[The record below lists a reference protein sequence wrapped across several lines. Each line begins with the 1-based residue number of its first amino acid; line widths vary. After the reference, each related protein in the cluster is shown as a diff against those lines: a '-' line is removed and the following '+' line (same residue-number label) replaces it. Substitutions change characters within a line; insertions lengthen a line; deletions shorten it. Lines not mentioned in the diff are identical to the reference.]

1 MLTIPE
7 VMSKEVKRTMAEASA
22 AEAAKAMRDHRVGAL
37 LVEKQGVA
45 VGIVTET
52 DVVRKAAAEGKELAN
67 TTVESIMTVPLNYID
82 TTQTILD
89 ANELMRRGGVRHL
102 AVREAGRV
110 VGILSVADLARYFT
124 WLTERKFPPP

>member
-7 VMSKEVKRTMAEASA
+7 VMSREIKKTTAEASV

-37 LVEKQGVA
+37 LVEKQGEA
-45 VGIVTET
+45 VGIVTDT
-52 DVVRKAAAEGKELAN
+52 DVVCKAVAEEKDLAK
-67 TTVESIMTVPLNYID
+67 TAVVTIMTTPLNYID
-82 TTQTILD
+82 TTQTLLD
-89 ANELMRRGGVRHL
+89 ANDIMRSGGVRHL
-102 AVREAGRV
+102 AVRESGRV